1 MRKIEWTSQF
11 KRDDKRESKGPHR
24 ATLDADLLPIVESLA
39 NNQPLAPRHRGR
51 VRRTAR
57 QCGERGVRVVW
68 TPEAQQDRADLRM
81 SAPFG
86 SSLTRTDSVALC
98 EARQVVKTYILS
110 QYLMMGNPIMSKE
123 AVFTMKLEPELRA
136 EFMAE
141 AEAAHR
147 PASQVLRELMR
158 EFVQRQR
165 EAREY
170 DEFLRRKVEAGRS
183 SMRAGLRRSNDEVEA
198 EFAARRASAAS

>member
-1 MRKIEWTSQF
+1 
-11 KRDDKRESKGPHR
+11 
-24 ATLDADLLPIVESLA
+24 
-39 NNQPLAPRHRGR
+39 
-51 VRRTAR
+51 
-57 QCGERGVRVVW
+57 
-68 TPEAQQDRADLRM
+68 
-81 SAPFG
+81 
-86 SSLTRTDSVALC
+86 
-98 EARQVVKTYILS
+98 
-110 QYLMMGNPIMSKE
+110 MSKE

-170 DEFLRRKVEAGRS
+170 DEFLRSKVEAGRA
-183 SMRAGLRRSNDEVEA
+183 SMQAGRGRSNDEIEA
-198 EFAARRASAAS
+198 EFAAKRAQVVGQT